1 MPDPVDMNQPPPA
14 PSPEP
19 GTSAKSTST
28 GLPANVAAAIACI
41 PLIGGIIFYILEKQD
56 NFVRFYAM
64 QSIIFGC
71 AWFLFNIVSAV
82 VHAVF
87 SAIPGIGGTQRLTR
101 AVGKSKAMD
110 LCLTGRM
117 MDAAEAERSGLV
129 SRVVPAEKLMDEA
142 LAVAEKIA
150 AMSTAESKKNRR
162 SSAFAEGYSVINR
175 PPLQPEKFHCY
186 FGQDQFV
193 IELRGHQL
201 QIRVETGLHCVD

>member
-1 MPDPVDMNQPPPA
+1 MPDPLDPSQPPPP

-19 GTSAKSTST
+19 EIRTTSTST

-87 SAIPGIGGTQRLTR
+87 SAIPGIGGI
-101 AVGKSKAMD
+101 
-110 LCLTGRM
+110 
-117 MDAAEAERSGLV
+117 LV
-129 SRVVPAEKLMDEA
+129 FFWA
-142 LAVAEKIA
+142 LIA
-150 AMSTAESKKNRR
+150 ALVHLLFLVIMIVTIVKAFTGVRWDIPYIGPVARRQVEST
-162 SSAFAEGYSVINR
+162 
-175 PPLQPEKFHCY
+175 
-186 FGQDQFV
+186 
-193 IELRGHQL
+193 
-201 QIRVETGLHCVD
+201 